1 MLDWVLTGF
10 AIEAWDLEKK
20 DLLIEPLCA
29 FRKRQYGFDDKRF
42 SINVRTCWEMKKIN
56 KCFGLIPIAAIAS
69 LLIIEL
75 ASGLED
81 NVRGDF
87 ASEIQ

>member
-1 MLDWVLTGF
+1 
-10 AIEAWDLEKK
+10 
-20 DLLIEPLCA
+20 
-29 FRKRQYGFDDKRF
+29 
-42 SINVRTCWEMKKIN
+42 MKKIN